1 MVIDT
6 GLGGSALE
14 FPCAAVVS
22 YLFRWV
28 PDGVLQQV
36 DEIRRTKLS
45 KTGKRFGSGVN
56 RLVEN
61 LLGDSISA

>member
-1 MVIDT
+1 M
-6 GLGGSALE
+6 GSHAPPLY
-14 FPCAAVVS
+14 S

-28 PDGVLQQV
+28 SDGMLQQV